1 VLAIPAKRFDKATVS
16 FLNDTEVN
24 AILAAT
30 DRHRW
35 EGRRDHTLIV
45 LAVQT
50 GLRISELLGLNC
62 GDIALGTG
70 AHLRCQ
76 GKGRKQRAVP
86 LGSTVEPVLRS
97 WLDERHGRSDE
108 PVFCTRTGRR
118 LSPDAVQRRVSTYA
132 AKAASQCPS
141 LKNKRLSPH
150 TFRHSNA
157 MALLHAGVDTA
168 VIALWLG
175 HEDIRSTTAY
185 LHADLVIKERAL
197 AMLTPINTTP
207 GRYRAQDQLL
217 GFLEAL

>member
-1 VLAIPAKRFDKATVS
+1 MLAIPAKRFDKATVS

-35 EGRRDHTLIV
+35 EGRRDHMLII

-86 LGSTVEPVLRS
+86 LSRTVEPVLRT
-97 WLDERHGRSDE
+97 WLDERHGRADE
-108 PVFCTRTGRR
+108 PVFCTRTGHR
-118 LSPDAVQRRVSTYA
+118 LSPDAVQRRVSTYT

-141 LKNKRLSPH
+141 LKNKRLSLNPW
-150 TFRHSNA
+150 TQR
-157 MALLHAGVDTA
+157 GVI
-168 VIALWLG
+168 VG
-175 HEDIRSTTAY
+175 S
-185 LHADLVIKERAL
+185 
-197 AMLTPINTTP
+197 
-207 GRYRAQDQLL
+207 GR
-217 GFLEAL
+217 G